1 MKPQDMLKRLEI
13 IAEQLEGKDIDI
25 EEATKLFEEG
35 VGLIKENYEI
45 LKNTSAKVVVLKQE
59 LEKYKELDFDCFKD
73 NQ

>member
-1 MKPQDMLKRLEI
+1 MKPEDMLKRLEE
-13 IAEQLEGKDIDI
+13 IAEKLEAKDVDI

-35 VGLIKENYEI
+35 VSLIKENYEI

-59 LEKYKELDFDCFKD
+59 LESYKELDFDCLKD